1 MLRSISATT
10 VTVIAVIMLFLTT
23 SPQGLEVNQSTDYEH
38 SLDFLHAHQFWNEL
52 PIGMGNETIINQ
64 TGLLKIEAY
73 SFFAENGSV
82 NISIYDGDDLI
93 FSLENSNKTMYR
105 EVFVTEGMAVQTLAE
120 GSHSAFKTPI
130 GDFYVVRFS
139 LIY

>member
-1 MLRSISATT
+1 MIKAVSLVSILTILVSVSLGAFMVAEEEKEQPVPQESIS
-10 VTVIAVIMLFLTT
+10 
-23 SPQGLEVNQSTDYEH
+23 
-38 SLDFLHAHQFWNEL
+38 FLHAHQFWNEL

-93 FSLENSNKTMYR
+93 FSLENSNKTIYS

-120 GSHSAFKTPI
+120 GGHSASKIPI